1 MNRKVKPTK
10 GGLYDPRFEHDS
22 CGVGFVVDIEGKPS
36 NRIVRQGLE
45 ILMNLRHRGAK
56 GAEANT
62 GDGAGILL
70 QIPHAFFEKEVQSDF
85 LRLPPAGEYGVG
97 MVFLPP
103 QAGEAQKIQALI
115 EDAVYRTGQTVLGW
129 RDVPTDN
136 SPIGASARSAEPMI
150 RQVFIGRG
158 EATEAS
164 DLERKLL
171 LLRKRAERAVRES
184 SIPGRDAFYVASLS
198 SRTIAYKGMLSAEQA
213 EVYFPDLQDPQ
224 MESALAL
231 VHQRFS
237 TNTFPS
243 WPLAQPFR
251 YLAHNGEINTL
262 RGNINWMR
270 AREGLFRSDLFG
282 DDLPD
287 LFPVV
292 IEGGSDS
299 AIIDNA
305 LEMLMLCGRSL
316 PHAVMMLI
324 PEAWDGHE
332 SMSEEKKAFYEY
344 HACLME
350 PWDGPASIAFTDG
363 TVIGA
368 VLDRNGLR
376 PSRYSVTKDG
386 MVVMASEVGVLDIPP
401 EQVERKGRLEPGKM
415 FLVDTRQGR
424 IIDDREL
431 KHQMASE
438 KPYREWLDAHMVAL
452 GDLPDADAVA
462 EPEHATVIRRQ
473 QIFGYT
479 HEDLR
484 ILMAPMAVKG
494 GEGLGSMGND
504 TPLAVLSDSALSL
517 FNYFRQ
523 LFAQVTNPPLDAIR
537 EELVT
542 STISYTG
549 AERNL
554 LDPEPESAKQIRIL
568 SPILDNAEFRKL
580 QDVQSD
586 GYKSRILSMLF
597 PASDRG
603 QGLERE
609 LEALRRAASQ
619 AVDDGVNIL
628 ILSDRGVD
636 SDHAPIPSLLATA
649 GVHHHLVRE
658 GRRTQTAIVVE
669 TGEAREVHH
678 FCLLM
683 GYGATAVNPYLA
695 FETLDDMIQQKLIDI
710 SAEEAVNHYVKAV
723 KKGIVKVM
731 SKMGISTLQSYRGAQ
746 IFEAIGLNQAF
757 VDRYFTGTASRIEG
771 IGLNEIAEEI
781 LVHHRRAFPGRPVRA
796 PVLEW
801 GGQYQWRREGEYH
814 MYNPETIHLLQ
825 YSTRTNNYKA
835 FKSFSEAANA
845 TDQKLCT
852 LRGMLD
858 FKFAEAPLSLDEV
871 EPVDSIVTRF
881 ATGAMSFGSISKEA
895 HETLAIA
902 MNRLGAKSNT
912 GEGGEDPSRY
922 VPDASGDS
930 RSSAIKQ
937 VASGRFGV
945 TSEYLVNARELQI
958 KMAQGAKPGEGGQ
971 LPGYKVD
978 KKHRAGSTLYT
989 GSWPDITTTS
999 PRHLLDRRSG
1009 TTDL

>member
-1 MNRKVKPTK
+1 MNRKLKPTK

-36 NRIVRQGLE
+36 NRIIRQGLE

-70 QIPHAFFEKEVQSDF
+70 QIPHAFFEQEFQKDNI
-85 LRLPPAGEYGVG
+85 RLPAAGEYGVG

-103 QAGEAQKIQALI
+103 QAREAQIIQSLI
-115 EDAVYRTGQTVLGW
+115 EDAVYRTGQTLLGW

-136 SPIGASARSAEPMI
+136 SPIGTSARWAEPEI
-150 RQVFIGRG
+150 RQVFIARG

-164 DLERKLL
+164 DFERKLL

-184 SIPGRDAFYVASLS
+184 SIPGQDAFYVASLS
-198 SRTIAYKGMLSAEQA
+198 SRTIVYKGMLSAEQT

-243 WPLAQPFR
+243 WPLAHPFR

-270 AREGLFRSDLFG
+270 AREGLFRSELFG
-282 DDLPD
+282 DALPD

-376 PSRYSVTKDG
+376 PSRYLVTKDG
-386 MVVMASEVGVLDIPP
+386 MVVMASEVGVLDLPP

-415 FLVDTRQGR
+415 FLIDTQQGR

-431 KHQMASE
+431 KHQMATE
-438 KPYREWLDAHMVAL
+438 QPYREWLDAHMAPL
-452 GDLPDADAVA
+452 GDLPDAAAVA
-462 EPEHATVIRRQ
+462 EPEHATVTRRQ
-473 QIFGYT
+473 QIFGYS

-504 TPLAVLSDSALSL
+504 TPLAVLSDSAPSL
-517 FNYFRQ
+517 FSYFRQ

-542 STISYTG
+542 STISYIG

-554 LDPEPESAKQIRIL
+554 VGPEPESAKQIRIL
-568 SPILDNAEFRKL
+568 SPILDNAEFCKL
-580 QDVQSD
+580 QDIQLD
-586 GYKSRILSMLF
+586 GYKSRTLSMLF
-597 PASDRG
+597 PARDRG

-609 LEALRRAASQ
+609 LEALCTAASQ
-619 AVDDGVNIL
+619 AVDSGVNIL

-636 SDHAPIPSLLATA
+636 REQAPIPSLLATA
-649 GVHHHLVRE
+649 GVHHRLVRE
-658 GRRTQTAIVVE
+658 GRRTRTAIIVE

-678 FCLLM
+678 YCLLM
-683 GYGATAVNPYLA
+683 GYGATAVSPYLA
-695 FETLDDMIQQKLIDI
+695 FETLVDMIRQKLIDI
-710 SAEEAVNHYVKAV
+710 SPRRSRESLHESGQEGNC
-723 KKGIVKVM
+723 
-731 SKMGISTLQSYRGAQ
+731 QSNVEDG
-746 IFEAIGLNQAF
+746 
-757 VDRYFTGTASRIEG
+757 
-771 IGLNEIAEEI
+771 
-781 LVHHRRAFPGRPVRA
+781 
-796 PVLEW
+796 
-801 GGQYQWRREGEYH
+801 
-814 MYNPETIHLLQ
+814 HLD
-825 YSTRTNNYKA
+825 T
-835 FKSFSEAANA
+835 
-845 TDQKLCT
+845 
-852 LRGMLD
+852 
-858 FKFAEAPLSLDEV
+858 P
-871 EPVDSIVTRF
+871 
-881 ATGAMSFGSISKEA
+881 
-895 HETLAIA
+895 
-902 MNRLGAKSNT
+902 
-912 GEGGEDPSRY
+912 
-922 VPDASGDS
+922 
-930 RSSAIKQ
+930 
-937 VASGRFGV
+937 
-945 TSEYLVNARELQI
+945 ELQ
-958 KMAQGAKPGEGGQ
+958 G
-971 LPGYKVD
+971 
-978 KKHRAGSTLYT
+978 RA
-989 GSWPDITTTS
+989 DF
-999 PRHLLDRRSG
+999 
-1009 TTDL
+1009 